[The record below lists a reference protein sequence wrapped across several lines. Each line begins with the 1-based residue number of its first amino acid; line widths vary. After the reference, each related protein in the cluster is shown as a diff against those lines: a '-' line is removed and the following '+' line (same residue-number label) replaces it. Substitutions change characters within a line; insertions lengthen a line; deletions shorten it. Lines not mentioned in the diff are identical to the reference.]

1 MSVVLTGII
10 IILVTII
17 IIGSIKHKKMN
28 TEIKYM
34 LKLGELRW
42 DLGVSIQLEK
52 LITHTISIAK
62 QMMQAEN
69 CILYLW
75 DANGEQIYSDLKR
88 GEQQEDKIQEFFI
101 TAKETAT
108 LAMNKSITIN
118 MKKNKD
124 MILALPIQTGKKN
137 IGVLEFINKKDGG
150 KFTKEDE
157 KLMMYLIEIQI
168 APNIEKSKLYER
180 LRMTFVDS
188 IEAMVSAIDAKDE
201 YTQGHCRRV
210 SQNAVKLGKDIG
222 LEEESLEQLEY
233 TGILHDIGKIGIKDT
248 ILNKTGPLNEDE
260 YDIMKTHPIVGAN
273 IVSQITTLNQS
284 VSDGVRYHHERY
296 DGTGYC
302 EHLKGDEI
310 PLFARII
317 AIADTYDAMT
327 TDRVYRDGFSKQA
340 ALEEIRKG
348 AGKQFDPYLVTMF
361 IRAMMK
367 EESVNKTIN

>member
-10 IILVTII
+10 IILGTII
-17 IIGSIKHKKMN
+17 IIGSIEHKKMN

-367 EESVNKTIN
+367 EESLNKTIN